1 MKRLTCTET
10 AKIVRACLREAFP
23 AFKFKVRS
31 NTYANGASINILCPD
46 GPTEQQVEDVVKHL
60 QTAYFDGMIDYQ
72 GRVYHMLDG
81 QQITLGAD
89 YISAIQNGKTF
100 EVRAL
105 PSPTAKRYMVIG
117 DDGYSRSVGSNA
129 GVELPS

>member
-1 MKRLTCTET
+1 MNRLTCAET

-31 NTYANGASINILCPD
+31 STYANGASINILCPD
-46 GPTEQQVEDVVKHL
+46 GPTERQVEDVVKHL
-60 QTAYFDGMIDYQ
+60 QSAYFDAMIDYQ

-81 QQITLGAD
+81 QQISLGAD
-89 YISAIQNGKTF
+89 YISAIQGGKTF
-100 EVRAL
+100 DVRPL

-117 DDGYSRSVGSNA
+117 DDGYSRSVGS
-129 GVELPS
+129 GVTAVLP